1 MKNILFDIGHPAH
14 VHLFRFLIQELKSRG
29 HRVTVTSRSKDVTHS
44 LLDHFGIEH
53 LSLSQ
58 APRRTALMIGE
69 LLKRD
74 LGVFKLHRKHK
85 FQIALGTSVSIAH
98 LSALTRVKSFIF
110 EEDDDAVVPTFA
122 AITYP
127 FASGIVVPDCLKYK
141 KWEKKRIVHNSY
153 HELAYL
159 HPDLFT
165 PDPAVL
171 EKYHLEPE
179 RYVLIRGSAL
189 RAHHDVNIRGL
200 QEDVLDRLSV
210 LFKDYKMLSSYEEE
224 DSSAIDPWD
233 MHDVLSFSK
242 MLVTDSQTMTAEAAC
257 LGVPSIRYN
266 SFVGKISYLEELE
279 HDYGLTFGF
288 SPGLEEQMYSKI
300 EDLLGLENLS
310 GEWTERKT
318 QMLSRKQNFLAWMLR
333 FLEPLL

>member
-14 VHLFRFLIQELKSRG
+14 VHLFRLLIIELKSRG

-44 LLDHFGIEH
+44 LLDHYGIEH
-53 LSLSQ
+53 LSLSRV
-58 APRRTALMIGE
+58 PRRPALMIGE

-127 FASGIVVPDCLKYK
+127 FSTGIVVPDCLKFT
-141 KWEKKRIVHNSY
+141 KWENKRIVHNSY

-165 PDPAVL
+165 PDYAVL
-171 EKYHLEPE
+171 AKYHLEPE

-200 QEDVLDRLSV
+200 REDVLDRLSV
-210 LFKDYKMLSSYEEE
+210 LFKDYKILSSHEEG

-233 MHDVLSFSK
+233 MHHVLSFSK

-279 HDYGLTFGF
+279 HKYELTFGF
-288 SPGLEEQMYSKI
+288 SPGQEEQMYSKI
-300 EDLLGLENLS
+300 ENLLGLEDLS
-310 GEWTERKT
+310 GEWTGRKT
-318 QMLSRKQNFLAWMLR
+318 QMLARKQNFLEWMLR